1 MSSHIVNGK
10 KTSSQTD
17 VDRRGRAIPLP
28 DIRSMVCHT
37 ELLQGLS
44 RTACKT
50 LLAAG
55 RLQRA
60 SAGDRL
66 FRQGSPSNVCYV
78 ILSGEIR
85 LVQLTPGGKRVII
98 DILGP
103 GKHLGFFVALSDK
116 QYPVTAEVIED
127 CDLYAWNAPVIR
139 NLLLKNQ
146 QLTMNVL
153 SALTD
158 RVTCLQI
165 KVQQFATERV
175 EQRIANS
182 LLALARR
189 MGKEQKDGILINMPL
204 THQDLAEM
212 IGTYRETTTQTLN
225 DMKAEGILEIGRRRL
240 TILDKDA
247 LRQIAER

>member
-1 MSSHIVNGK
+1 MSSHIVNAK
-10 KTSSQTD
+10 KTSSKTNADQPSKTMS
-17 VDRRGRAIPLP
+17 LP
-28 DIRSMVCHT
+28 DIRALVCHT

-44 RTACKT
+44 STICKT
-50 LLAAG
+50 LLSVG

-60 SAGDRL
+60 PGGARL
-66 FRQGSPSNVCYV
+66 FRQGSPSDVCYV

-85 LVQLTPGGKRVII
+85 LVQLTPGGKRIII
-98 DILGP
+98 DIIGP

-127 CDLYAWNAPVIR
+127 CDLYAWNASVIR
-139 NLLLKNQ
+139 HLLLKNQ
-146 QLTMNVL
+146 QLTMSVL

-158 RVTCLQI
+158 RVICLQT

-182 LLALARR
+182 LLSLAER
-189 MGKEQKDGILINMPL
+189 MGKNQKDGILINMPL

-212 IGTYRETTTQTLN
+212 SGTNIYSVSRVLN
-225 DMKAEGILEIGRRRL
+225 KWEAEEIIITSRKRILLRAPERL
-240 TILDKDA
+240 SS
-247 LRQIAER
+247 RS

>member
-189 MGKEQKDGILINMPL
+189 MGKEQRDGILINMPL

-212 IGTYRETTTQTLN
+212 SGTNIYSVSRVLHKWEDEKIIATGR
-225 DMKAEGILEIGRRRL
+225 KRIL
-240 TILDKDA
+240 
-247 LRQIAER
+247 LRAPEQLSLIS